1 MIDAGGRYIEERLV
15 DSVMLEAVRGQGYS
29 ESTNTVKVPKSLLAK
44 CEQM

>member
-1 MIDAGGRYIEERLV
+1 MQVVGILYLERLV

-29 ESTNTVKVPKSLLAK
+29 ESTNTVKLPKSLLAK